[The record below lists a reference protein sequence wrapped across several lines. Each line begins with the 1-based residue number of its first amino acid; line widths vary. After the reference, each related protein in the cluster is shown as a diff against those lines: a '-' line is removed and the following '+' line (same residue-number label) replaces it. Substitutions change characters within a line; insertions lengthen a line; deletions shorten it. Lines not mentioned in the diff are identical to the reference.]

1 LLRRARF
8 AHGFLALPLLL
19 ALGGCSKDAF
29 DATLTFAIPKRF
41 DENKSTRPPKISRW
55 WTRFGSAE
63 LNALMND
70 AYLDNLDIAAA
81 VAQLEQADAQVK
93 IAAAALWPQIDY
105 SDLNERSQLSRTMT
119 SSTPGRRVVLN
130 SFSKILTAS
139 YILDVWG
146 QNRDALKSAIAT
158 ANATA
163 YQVEVVRLTTR
174 AALVNNYL
182 IYAASRERESTAK
195 DNLAAAERV
204 LRVIQERRTQGTASD
219 LDVSQQESLT
229 EQQRAAIPP
238 LRLAAEQARIA
249 LALLLARPVQT
260 VHIRANSVNKLRLP
274 TITPGMPST
283 LLLRR
288 PDVRSAENLL
298 LAGDFNVE
306 VARKAFLPTIS
317 LTGDVGFQ
325 SAALRSLLRPESVI
339 FDIAAGLTQPIFD
352 GGRLSGELG
361 LTIGQKQQLL
371 EQYRK
376 SILQAFTDVENALIA
391 VRENAAQEKAQQ
403 AAVNAAR
410 RAFELSENRLTQGT
424 IDLTTLLTVETTL
437 FQTQD
442 VLIQVRLARLQA
454 LASLYQA
461 LGGDWQEPVIVTSR
475 S

>member
-1 LLRRARF
+1 
-8 AHGFLALPLLL
+8 
-19 ALGGCSKDAF
+19 
-29 DATLTFAIPKRF
+29 
-41 DENKSTRPPKISRW
+41 
-55 WTRFGSAE
+55 
-63 LNALMND
+63 
-70 AYLDNLDIAAA
+70 
-81 VAQLEQADAQVK
+81 
-93 IAAAALWPQIDY
+93 
-105 SDLNERSQLSRTMT
+105 
-119 SSTPGRRVVLN
+119 
-130 SFSKILTAS
+130 
-139 YILDVWG
+139 
-146 QNRDALKSAIAT
+146 
-158 ANATA
+158 
-163 YQVEVVRLTTR
+163 
-174 AALVNNYL
+174 
-182 IYAASRERESTAK
+182 
-195 DNLAAAERV
+195 
-204 LRVIQERRTQGTASD
+204 
-219 LDVSQQESLT
+219 
-229 EQQRAAIPP
+229 